1 MDILK
6 KIKKLLLLTF
16 VIVVVSQI
24 SAMSNTDASSDG
36 DLQKAFKES
45 YAYEKNQQYSNAI
58 SVLKNV
64 YDEKMYEI
72 NLRLGWLYYL
82 NNQYDESVYYYQKAV
97 NLMPNCV
104 EAKFGIVY
112 PLAAQEK
119 WERVAEQYAAILSID
134 PQNSLA
140 NYRLGLSYYYKADY
154 TTANK
159 YFEKVVNLYP
169 FDYSSVLMY
178 AWTNFQLGKKKEAE
192 LLFNKVLLMSP
203 DDKSALEGLGLLGK
217 K

>member
-6 KIKKLLLLTF
+6 NSKKLLLLAF

-24 SAMSNTDASSDG
+24 SARSDTDAGPDS

-45 YAYEKNQQYSNAI
+45 YAFETKGQYSDAI
-58 SVLKNV
+58 NVLKNV
-64 YDEKMYEI
+64 YEESSYEI

-82 NNQYDESVYYYQKAV
+82 NKQYDESVQYYQKAGS
-97 NLMPNCV
+97 LIPYSI
-104 EAKFGIVY
+104 ESKFGIANPY
-112 PLAAQEK
+112 AALEK
-119 WERVAEQYAAILSID
+119 WDKVAEQYVAILSID
-134 PQNSLA
+134 PQNTVA

-154 TTANK
+154 TNAYK
-159 YFEKVVNLYP
+159 QFEKVVNLYP
-169 FDYSSVLMY
+169 FDYNSVLMY
-178 AWTNFQLGKKKEAE
+178 AWANYQLGKNREAE

-203 DDKSALEGLGLLGK
+203 DDKSALEGLGLLNK

>member
-6 KIKKLLLLTF
+6 KIKKLFLLVF

-24 SAMSNTDASSDG
+24 SAMGDTDAGPNS

-45 YAYEKNQQYSNAI
+45 YEYEGKGQYTDAI
-58 SVLKNV
+58 NVLKNV
-64 YDEKMYEI
+64 YNENLYEI

-82 NNQYDESVYYYQKAV
+82 NKQYDESVLYYQKAI
-97 NLMPNCV
+97 NLLPYSI
-104 EAKFGIVY
+104 EAKFGIVN

-119 WERVAEQYAAILSID
+119 WDKVAEQYVAILSTD
-134 PQNSLA
+134 PQNTIA
-140 NYRLGLSYYYKADY
+140 NYRLGLNYYYKADY
-154 TTANK
+154 TNAYK
-159 YFEKVVNLYP
+159 QFEKVVNLYP

-178 AWTNFQLGKKKEAE
+178 AWSNYMLGKKKEAE
-192 LLFNKVLLMSP
+192 LLFNKVLLLSP
-203 DDKSALEGLGLLGK
+203 DDKSALEGLGLLNK

>member
-1 MDILK
+1 MDILRKTK
-6 KIKKLLLLTF
+6 KILLLTF
-16 VIVVVSQI
+16 IVVVVSQI
-24 SAMSNTDASSDG
+24 SAMSDTDAGPDS

-45 YAYEKNQQYSNAI
+45 YSYEKSMQYSEAI
-58 SVLKNV
+58 TVLKNV
-64 YDEKMYEI
+64 YQESIYEI

-82 NNQYDESVYYYQKAV
+82 NKQYDESLVYYQKAV
-97 NLMPNCV
+97 DLMPYCI

-119 WERVAEQYAAILSID
+119 WDKVAEQYVAIIAID
-134 PQNSLA
+134 PQNTLA

-154 TTANK
+154 STAYK

-178 AWTNFQLGKKKEAE
+178 GWTNYQLGKKREAE

>member
-6 KIKKLLLLTF
+6 KTKKLLLLAF

-24 SAMSNTDASSDG
+24 SAMSNTDSGPDS

-45 YAYEKNQQYSNAI
+45 YEYEAKGQYSDAI
-58 SVLKNV
+58 NVLKNV
-64 YDEKMYEI
+64 YAENVYEI

-82 NNQYDESVYYYQKAV
+82 NKQHDESVSYYRKSID
-97 NLMPNCV
+97 LMPYCI
-104 EAKFGIVY
+104 EAKFGIVN
-112 PLAAQEK
+112 PLAVQEK
-119 WERVAEQYAAILSID
+119 WDKVYEQYDAILVID
-134 PQNSLA
+134 PQNTLA
-140 NYRLGLSYYYKADY
+140 NYRLGLGYYYKADY
-154 TTANK
+154 TNAYK
-159 YFEKVVNLYP
+159 QFEKVVKLYP
-169 FDYSSVLMY
+169 FDYSSVLMF
-178 AWTNFQLGKKKEAE
+178 AWSNYMLGKNKEAE